1 MSSTLTSAAP
11 APFGLTAAKVRAALV
26 SMVFISSFF
35 VKFEPAPSD
44 VFFMLAFAACL
55 TGGLRFSPAIMPLFF
70 LLLLYNVSVL
80 VSYTLIPYDRLD
92 SKAFIIGLV
101 YTTASGVFYAA
112 YINEDPV
119 ARYRQIARAYW
130 IGATIGAALGLASY
144 FKIEPLYSVFPDFGG
159 RALGGYKDPNV
170 FSTWLVLPMVTM
182 LQAFVLGSLR
192 LRPVAIV
199 SFLMIFAALFLAFSR
214 GAWINALMASAMTIG
229 FTYLL
234 SPSRQLR
241 GRIAFSALL
250 GIALLA
256 VILVILLSIP
266 ATREL
271 FLDRFTL
278 VKDYDAGETGRFGNQ
293 LNAIPKLM
301 QLPFG
306 FGPYQFGAIYNLAPH
321 NTFLNSFSSGGWIG
335 GFAFMLFVITS
346 IVVGFRT
353 ILIRTPFQPY
363 AIPVFSCFVAVTF
376 QGIQIDTEHWRHLY
390 WMTGL
395 VWGFFAASLAYTHRP
410 ALLADIAEGWNLPA
424 PRHGR
429 LQ

>member
-1 MSSTLTSAAP
+1 MTATFTSAAP
-11 APFGLTAAKVRAALV
+11 ALPGLTAAKVRAALV

-35 VKFEPAPSD
+35 VKVEPAPSD

-55 TGGLRFSPAIMPLFF
+55 TGGLRFVPALMPLFF
-70 LLLLYNVSVL
+70 LLLVYNVSVL

-101 YTTASGVFYAA
+101 YTTASAVFFAA
-112 YINEDPV
+112 YVNEDP
-119 ARYRQIARAYW
+119 ARRYRQIIKAYW
-130 IGATIGAALGLASY
+130 FGATVGAALGLVSY
-144 FKIEPLYSVFPDFGG
+144 FKIEPFYAYFPDFGG

-182 LQAFVLGSLR
+182 LQAFMLGSLR
-192 LRPVAIV
+192 LRPVAII

-214 GAWINALMASAMTIG
+214 GAWINGLMGSAMTIA

-241 GRIAFSALL
+241 GRIAFSAAV
-250 GIALLA
+250 GVTILA

-293 LNAIPKLM
+293 LNANPKLM

-306 FGPYQFGAIYNLAPH
+306 FGPYQFGAIYDLAPH

-335 GFAFMLFVITS
+335 GFAFLLFVISS

-353 ILIRTPFQPY
+353 MFIRTPFQPY
-363 AIPVFSCFVAVTF
+363 TIPVFSCFVAVTF

-395 VWGFFAASLAYTHRP
+395 VWGFFAASLGYSQRA
-410 ALLADIAEGWNLPA
+410 ASVSDVSAGWNLSGPGK
-424 PRHGR
+424 PQR
-429 LQ
+429 